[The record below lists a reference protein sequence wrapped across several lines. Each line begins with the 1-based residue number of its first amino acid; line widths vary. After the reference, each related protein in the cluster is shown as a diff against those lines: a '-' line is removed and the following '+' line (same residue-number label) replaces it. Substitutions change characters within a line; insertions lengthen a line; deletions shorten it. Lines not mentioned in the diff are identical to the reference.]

1 MLSQLQLTLNIVKI
15 SVTLNINIKT
25 LKHVVSFCC
34 YLDRAK
40 LVIIIVEVN
49 GEGNVD
55 RHGKKDD
62 DG

>member
-1 MLSQLQLTLNIVKI
+1 MLSQQQLTLNIVKI

-49 GEGNVD
+49 GEGSVGH
-55 RHGKKDD
+55 HGKKDN